1 MPDSEEIKK
10 LQFGIKNFMDDSEQ
24 LITII
29 KKWQKEINQKI
40 LLFENNQKNNI
51 VINSVDYIN
60 NYNNIK
66 VTLYSIIKFRKIYSC
81 VIELES
87 NNNKIL
93 SFLNEDNFI
102 NKQNKIFEYNNNNLN
117 YEYKDYLAMKFLL
130 KDINNYKDKF
140 IKKSRKILE
149 YLFNNQPLNN
159 NNKTIN
165 KNIVKTGLNKANNTN
180 IRIKYNNI
188 FKSREIQKDINNISN
203 ENKMNKSYHNF
214 AIFKRLKKS
223 KSEIDNESHH
233 SLISSM
239 NNGSINDTIY
249 SKKKFISKISTLIKT
264 DFMHTLNTMS
274 KNNTLNY
281 HSLKDINPK
290 KLFSNTNYSNNS
302 QNLQDEE
309 N

>member
-203 ENKMNKSYHNF
+203 ENKMNKSYDNF

-239 NNGSINDTIY
+239 NNVSINDTIY
-249 SKKKFISKISTLIKT
+249 SKKKYISKISTLIKT

-290 KLFSNTNYSNNS
+290 KLFSNNNYSNNS